1 MTFSNIPSHYLP
13 QTKSRKTKRQFNS
26 HIYSCIGQEVEYTQ
40 GVTRKLQINNL
51 VYLHN
56 GTLLN
61 LEKEGNPR
69 AC

>member
-1 MTFSNIPSHYLP
+1 MSLLTISLP
-13 QTKSRKTKRQFNS
+13 QTKSRKTKRQFYS

-51 VYLHN
+51 HN